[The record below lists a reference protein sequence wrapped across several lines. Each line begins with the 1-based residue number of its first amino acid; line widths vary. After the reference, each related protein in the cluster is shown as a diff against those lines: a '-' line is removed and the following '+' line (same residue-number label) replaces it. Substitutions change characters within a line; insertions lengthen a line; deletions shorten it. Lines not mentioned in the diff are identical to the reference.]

1 MTLQSDP
8 GWLPARRG
16 YATASRFNDMA
27 DYTKAGKSGA
37 ARRRYMIE
45 IVGERMADYAVEHY
59 VNAAMQ
65 RGLDLEPA
73 AREAYEAQTGK
84 LVEPAAWVIHPAIEF
99 FGATPDGFIDA
110 DGLIEIKVPQV
121 ATYIEWLA
129 GGGVPAQHEGQMLC
143 QLACTG
149 RRYVDFVAF
158 CPELGARSL
167 YIRRFEPN
175 AEAIANAEA
184 TVSAFLKEVDGLF
197 EQITQTPVSA

>member
-16 YATASRFNDMA
+16 YATASRYNDMS

-45 IVGERMADYAVEHY
+45 LVGERIADYAVERF
-59 VNAAMQ
+59 VSAPMQ

-73 AREAYEAQTGK
+73 AREAYEAHTGR
-84 LVEPAAWVIHPAIEF
+84 LAAPAAWVIHPSIEWA
-99 FGATPDGFIDA
+99 GCTPDGFLDD

-121 ATYIEWLA
+121 STYVEWLA
-129 GGGVPAQHEGQMLC
+129 GGTIPEQHVGQMTM

-149 RRYVDFVAF
+149 RQYVDFVAF
-158 CPELGARSL
+158 CPELKVRGL
-167 YIRRFEPN
+167 FIRRFTPE
-175 AEAIANAEA
+175 AAAIADCEA
-184 TVSAFLKEVDGLF
+184 TVRAFLKEVDALF
-197 EQITQTPVSA
+197 DQVVSTPVSA